1 MNVCQRHGINPRR
14 AMGEQ
19 AASNQWHQSG
29 PRHTRTGT
37 SDNRESICKGGGGQ
51 RAVSSSG
58 VKGQGQAVA
67 VAPETGL
74 DRSWAFG
81 RGYLHPWQPDG
92 GGIGR
97 RNASRS
103 LSATC
108 WCLLMSE
115 PSGSQRPG
123 NLHPNRDTWTCG
135 LSTSLEPSTVWEE
148 GEGRLCPC
156 PPSCPAAA
164 GACPS

>member
-1 MNVCQRHGINPRR
+1 
-14 AMGEQ
+14 MGEQ

-37 SDNRESICKGGGGQ
+37 SDNRESIYKGGGGQ

-67 VAPETGL
+67 VASDTGL
-74 DRSWAFG
+74 DRSRAFG
-81 RGYLHPWQPDG
+81 RGYRHPWQPHG

-123 NLHPNRDTWTCG
+123 NLHPNRDMWTCG

-156 PPSCPAAA
+156 PPSWPAAA